1 MTDKTI
7 ETLFRECRA
16 AKPLNDGHII
26 IATQEP
32 VNYDKLIKTMGGEL
46 IKLGGVTIKE
56 TKKPKFSMGAHLETI
71 KEYEGPECPY
81 ECGVV
86 TDIKEDRGN
95 IMYEIDYDV
104 LIYEKWL
111 RVVEK

>member
-1 MTDKTI
+1 MTDDIDYKNVC
-7 ETLFRECRA
+7 E
-16 AKPLNDGHII
+16 K
-26 IATQEP
+26 
-32 VNYDKLIKTMGGEL
+32 YGGEL
-46 IKLGGVTIKE
+46 VKLGDIVAIKE

-86 TDIKEDRGN
+86 TDIIEDRGN
-95 IMYEIDYDV
+95 ILYEIDYDV

-111 RVVEK
+111 RAVE

>member
-1 MTDKTI
+1 MT
-7 ETLFRECRA
+7 E
-16 AKPLNDGHII
+16 NII
-26 IATQEP
+26 IMDISKVEK
-32 VNYDKLIKTMGGEL
+32 VCDKCREEL
-46 IKLGGVTIKE
+46 IKLCGIA
-56 TKKPKFSMGAHLETI
+56 TKDPNTPKFSMGAHLETI

-86 TDIKEDRGN
+86 TDIIEDRGN
-95 IMYEIDYDV
+95 ILYEIDYDV